1 LIQLSRLGTVNV
13 HASLLPR
20 YRGPAPIE
28 WAILNGD
35 SETGV
40 TVMQM
45 DAGVDTG
52 PILAQQTVPISSRD
66 TAAQLEQRLAE
77 VGATLLV
84 SALPKLERGA
94 IEARPQPSEKASHA
108 PRLKSEDGK
117 LDPNRMSAIE
127 IDRRVRALGERVGT
141 WMPVHEVQVKIFGG
155 HPDGREDGVA
165 VETADGIYVVEEVQ
179 PPGGRRMRASDWLRG
194 QRR

>member
-1 LIQLSRLGTVNV
+1 
-13 HASLLPR
+13 
-20 YRGPAPIE
+20 
-28 WAILNGD
+28 
-35 SETGV
+35 
-40 TVMQM
+40 
-45 DAGVDTG
+45 
-52 PILAQQTVPISSRD
+52 
-66 TAAQLEQRLAE
+66 
-77 VGATLLV
+77 
-84 SALPKLERGA
+84 
-94 IEARPQPSEKASHA
+94 
-108 PRLKSEDGK
+108 
-117 LDPNRMSAIE
+117 MSAIE